1 MRYSSNIFIGMAYMF
16 FGALC
21 LLLRSDVIFIA
32 AVCLGVVLCVIG
44 ITELLQGNLYFGIV
58 GLAIGTVVLI
68 LGQFMIWVMLYIIAI
83 AIIAFGIYK
92 LNLYFRTRAVNDPF
106 WCAETIRAILLIV
119 CGVLMFLNLKATVT
133 AIFVIIGI
141 LLIAAGIMA
150 IIDDGRS
157 GRNGRY

>member
-68 LGQFMIWVMLYIIAI
+68 LGQFMIWIMLYIIAI

-92 LNLYFRTRAVNDPF
+92 LNLYFRTS
-106 WCAETIRAILLIV
+106 AETIRAILLIV
-119 CGVLMFLNLKATVT
+119 CGVLIFLNLKATVT